1 MIERISYAEWGPQEY
16 RDLVLS
22 FLRGTRHEGSETAL
36 VESAF
41 RRLFPGKQLRFV
53 NRGRHAL
60 GLALDIFAELRPDR
74 PEVIVPAYI
83 CRSVVATVA
92 ACGLKPVPVD
102 VAQDLN
108 LDVDAVEPS
117 LSDRTLA
124 VIAVHMYGCPA
135 DIARLERLCRDRR
148 IFLVDDAA
156 AVQGIAVAGRQ
167 LGAFGDAGLL
177 SFTTSKTL
185 VAGKRNA
192 GGALLVNDPDLEA
205 LVDRRWERLPPGR
218 YDVSDLT
225 NLVWEDRFR
234 QSVEH
239 LDHYRDVLRRRLLVR
254 ERAAPVSVPRRMAN
268 ANAVVLLRQLEGLE
282 ARIAGRIRVAKLFRD
297 RIAERGLLAFPQFRE
312 GRYLTR
318 IVLECPAGTDTA
330 RLAAALRARGIE
342 TRRPY
347 DVYDNPASPP
357 TRALQLQPRLLEV
370 PSHSQMGEA
379 EVARICAVLHE
390 EIERNRQPS
399 R

>member
-1 MIERISYAEWGPQEY
+1 MHRIHYAEWGHREY

-36 VESAF
+36 VEAAF
-41 RRLFPGKQLRFV
+41 RRLFPGAPPRFV

-60 GLALDIFAELRPDR
+60 GLALNVFAELRPDR

-92 ACGLKPVPVD
+92 ACGLRPVPVD
-102 VAQDLN
+102 VTQDLN
-108 LDVDAVEPS
+108 LDADAVERS
-117 LSDRTLA
+117 LSERTLA
-124 VIAVHMYGCPA
+124 VIAVHLYGCPA
-135 DIARLERLCRDRR
+135 DIERLERLCRDRR
-148 IFLVDDAA
+148 IFLIDDAA

-167 LGAFGDAGLL
+167 LGTFGDVGVL
-177 SFTTSKTL
+177 SFATSKTL
-185 VAGKRNA
+185 VAGMRNA
-192 GGALLVNDPDLEA
+192 GGALLANNPDLDA
-205 LVDRRWERLPPGR
+205 PVNRRWERLPPGR

-234 QSVEH
+234 KCAEH
-239 LDHYRDVLRRRLLVR
+239 LDHYRDVLRRRLSIK
-254 ERAAPVSVPRRMAN
+254 EHAASISVPRRMAN
-268 ANAVVLLRQLEGLE
+268 ANAVVLLHQLEGLE
-282 ARIAGRIRVAKLFRD
+282 ARIAGRIRVANLFRD
-297 RIAERGLLAFPQFRE
+297 RIGERGLLGFPQFRE

-318 IVLECPAGTDTA
+318 IVLECPAGTDIA
-330 RLAAALRARGIE
+330 RLAAALRARGVE

-347 DVYDNPASPP
+347 DVYDKPASPP

-390 EIERNRQPS
+390 EIERNRRPS